1 MNLIWTFVIVCN
13 FEKSKKSYIHTY
25 KYMYIKTRTI
35 EKIRY
40 NIGYDVGKAEPQDL
54 AVGRGLLFT

>member
-1 MNLIWTFVIVCN
+1 
-13 FEKSKKSYIHTY
+13 
-25 KYMYIKTRTI
+25 MYIKTRTI